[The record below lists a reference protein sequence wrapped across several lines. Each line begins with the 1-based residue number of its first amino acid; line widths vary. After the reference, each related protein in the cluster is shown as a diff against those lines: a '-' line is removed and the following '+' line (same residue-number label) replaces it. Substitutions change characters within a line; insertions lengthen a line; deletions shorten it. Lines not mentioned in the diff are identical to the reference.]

1 MTKNKVLYLDVK
13 QVMGK
18 KGICI
23 MIYEN
28 VK

>member
-1 MTKNKVLYLDVK
+1 MTKNKVLYLNVK
-13 QVMGK
+13 QVVGK
-18 KGICI
+18 KEICI